1 MKSREHIFQSQ
12 IIPSLRKLGYL
23 TMDCD
28 VMDGLK
34 FLRPNDSRRF
44 GFVKQHK
51 NMGYTVGQ
59 SDLVIISPKGRVFF
73 VEMKNGKDGVQS
85 KDQKWF
91 ERIVTSY
98 GQKYLIWR
106 TPEDVMKFLKD
117 EKGGSNE
124 EA

>member
-1 MKSREHIFQSQ
+1 MKSKEHILQTQ

-34 FLRPNDSRRF
+34 FLPKKDKRRF

-73 VEMKNGKDGVQS
+73 VEMKNGKEGVQS
-85 KDQKWF
+85 EDQKWF

-98 GQKYLIWR
+98 GLDYLIWR
-106 TPEDVMKFLKD
+106 TPEDVMKFIKG
-117 EKGGSNE
+117 EKGDNNG
-124 EA
+124 